1 MKKHQLFLT
10 TLQKK
15 LPAYYKLVI
24 LYIDYNLCLWAI
36 KKVDVR
42 KPSTVFIFLYF
53 HIMVRIDGNY

>member
-24 LYIDYNLCLWAI
+24 LYIELQFMFEGYKKEGCKKNI
-36 KKVDVR
+36 KC
-42 KPSTVFIFLYF
+42 FIFLYF
-53 HIMVRIDGNY
+53 PYYGTGRW